1 MAIFDDARKLEMYR
15 FFLVAFNA
23 APGLTYLAQ
32 LQQAVESG
40 LSTREIVNIFTTK
53 QQFTSVYPESLSHTE
68 FASRLIQRV
77 IGSSASTPARE
88 QAITDVID
96 ALDAGLSRGDVIT
109 QIFGNLA
116 QRQTDPSQE
125 DYDREDPYLG
135 VAKKLA
141 NQVVVAKHFTEV
153 LRADSIL
160 LSVLQGS
167 VAKVNENS
175 LVNTTEAIENVIR

>member
-77 IGSSASTPARE
+77 IG
-88 QAITDVID
+88 
-96 ALDAGLSRGDVIT
+96 
-109 QIFGNLA
+109 
-116 QRQTDPSQE
+116 
-125 DYDREDPYLG
+125 
-135 VAKKLA
+135 
-141 NQVVVAKHFTEV
+141 
-153 LRADSIL
+153 
-160 LSVLQGS
+160 
-167 VAKVNENS
+167 
-175 LVNTTEAIENVIR
+175 

>member
-68 FASRLIQRV
+68 FASRQRHKKV
-77 IGSSASTPARE
+77 KTRCLFI
-88 QAITDVID
+88 
-96 ALDAGLSRGDVIT
+96 RG
-109 QIFGNLA
+109 F
-116 QRQTDPSQE
+116 
-125 DYDREDPYLG
+125 
-135 VAKKLA
+135 
-141 NQVVVAKHFTEV
+141 F
-153 LRADSIL
+153 
-160 LSVLQGS
+160 
-167 VAKVNENS
+167 EN
-175 LVNTTEAIENVIR
+175 N